1 MNKGNFQ
8 SILRPS
14 IYLFL
19 LIIKHKI
26 TTDREFIKNLL
37 WLRSSLEFETLNRLL
52 WLWFETWLRFRVT
65 MCMIPSIVQWIFKR
79 KFYKKVGI
87 KKWGQGSVHI
97 RKWYW
102 GHLYLKKWQNGTFS
116 IILPQNWRQLTS
128 NIGFWPKIDIQ
139 CTHWHQISIK
149 TTIKTINKWY
159 SGHLYLKNW

>member
-1 MNKGNFQ
+1 MATLPLYHDTYHR
-8 SILRPS
+8 SINLKRKFCKKVGTS
-14 IYLFL
+14 IWALPTENLVKNGWNHTFL
-19 LIIKHKI
+19 VKI
-26 TTDREFIKNLL
+26 GPN
-37 WLRSSLEFETLNRLL
+37 
-52 WLWFETWLRFRVT
+52 